1 MLFTERSC
9 WFTVHLMYQLCNPPY
24 SYSYI
29 LFLNVD
35 ATMMDYMVT
44 VPQYNSETDIS
55 MVSMVSCMV

>member
-9 WFTVHLMYQLCNPPY
+9 WFAVHLMY
-24 SYSYI
+24 SVIRRIAIAI